1 MKKKILLG
9 VFLLL
14 VSVVLF
20 AQRGPSLTVV
30 NNCGYPIISIY
41 ISTTDTDDW
50 EEDVLGD
57 DLVLMPGEAVEIRL
71 PGNGTWDFMAV
82 DMDGDIYYKTKV
94 RVPGIDGINIQ

>member
-20 AQRGPSLTVV
+20 AQRGPTLTVV
-30 NNCGYPIISIY
+30 NRCGYPIYCIY
-41 ISTTDTDDW
+41 ISTADTEDW

-57 DLVLMPGEAVEIRL
+57 DILMPGQAVEVRL
-71 PGNGTWDFMAV
+71 PGNGTWDFLAI
-82 DMDGDIYYKTKV
+82 DEDGDTYTVFGV
-94 RVPGIDGINIQ
+94 RVPGTDGINIQ